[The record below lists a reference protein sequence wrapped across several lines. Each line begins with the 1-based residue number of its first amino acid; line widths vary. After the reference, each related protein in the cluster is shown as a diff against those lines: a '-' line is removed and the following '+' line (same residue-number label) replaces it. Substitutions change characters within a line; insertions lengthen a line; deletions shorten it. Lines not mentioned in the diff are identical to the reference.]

1 LGRGSSTRCRGEI
14 EAALQIRRQAPP
26 VDLIDLR
33 SDTVTRPTPGILV
46 VAFGPRT
53 IRAVTHLDVDSAAC
67 GRAATILVDAA
78 AVS

>member
-1 LGRGSSTRCRGEI
+1 M
-14 EAALQIRRQAPP
+14 
-26 VDLIDLR
+26 DLIDLR
-33 SDTVTRPTPGILV
+33 SDTVTHPTPGILV
-46 VAFGPRT
+46 VAFGSRT

>member
-1 LGRGSSTRCRGEI
+1 
-14 EAALQIRRQAPP
+14 

-46 VAFGPRT
+46 VAFGSRT

-67 GRAATILVDAA
+67 RRAATILVDAA